1 MLDLTFQYFLFL
13 LREKEELGIFSQL
26 HHDDTRRNK
35 YNDLAFLTDFSV
47 AGFTLALGAG
57 PSQPVSELITK

>member
-35 YNDLAFLTDFSV
+35 YNDLAFLTDFNV